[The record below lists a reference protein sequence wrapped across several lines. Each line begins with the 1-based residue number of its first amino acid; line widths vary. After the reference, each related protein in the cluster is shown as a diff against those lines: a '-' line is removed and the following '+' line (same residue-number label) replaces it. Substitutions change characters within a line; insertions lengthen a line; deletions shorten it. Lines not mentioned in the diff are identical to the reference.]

1 MSNKI
6 IRTELRGYP
15 IHYDE
20 LADILNDAMNNLRKA
35 NLEIKNSLLEKIGR
49 SVSHYVK
56 YITHPI
62 TSNNETWLGALEY
75 ITGKTKVAILF
86 PWAQDWNNPV
96 STADSSISIYS
107 TERVGYKKIKSLVE
121 KIAHQVEII
130 Y

>member
-1 MSNKI
+1 MANKI

-56 YITHPI
+56 HITHPI

>member
-1 MSNKI
+1 MSNKT

-62 TSNNETWLGALEY
+62 TSNNEAGFGALEY
-75 ITGKTKVAILF
+75 LVGKAKVAILF